1 MLTIVPAKIP
11 CSDLCRSFSNTGT
24 VTKPGGIGQGLC
36 RLRSRFASILPKGS
50 ERVLTSIRPVTY
62 VTANPVEY
70 VTIRMDGEEMTN

>member
-1 MLTIVPAKIP
+1 MPTSEQIRINSA
-11 CSDLCRSFSNTGT
+11 
-24 VTKPGGIGQGLC
+24 
-36 RLRSRFASILPKGS
+36 KGS